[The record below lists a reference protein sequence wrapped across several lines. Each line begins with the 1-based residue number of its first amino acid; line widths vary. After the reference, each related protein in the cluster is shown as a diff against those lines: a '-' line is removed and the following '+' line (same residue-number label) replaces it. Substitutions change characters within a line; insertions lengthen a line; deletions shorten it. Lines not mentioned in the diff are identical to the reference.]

1 MKNPQTNSKMVVITG
16 ASSGIGEAL
25 AYKYASQGCSLAL
38 TGRNKE
44 RLEGVVK
51 LCRDKGSP
59 QVISAVVDVTD
70 KKAMRSWVLEVDN
83 EHSIDLIVANAGIS
97 AGMGG
102 LSGGDLFAQTRK
114 IFDVNI
120 MGVINTVEPAFEKM
134 IERKKGQIALISS
147 MASFSP
153 WSGAPAYSASKAAV
167 RFLGEGMVMSCR
179 KNGISMSVVCP
190 GFVKS
195 RMTDVNDFPMPLI
208 IDSERAA
215 QIIVNGL
222 ERKKTL
228 IVFPLIIYALIRIF
242 SYFPSSF
249 ISLLTRLLPAKKGI

>member
-25 AYKYASQGCSLAL
+25 AYKYANQGCALAL
-38 TGRNKE
+38 TGRNQE
-44 RLEGVVK
+44 RLDSVVHA
-51 LCRDKGSP
+51 CRDKGASYVDGT
-59 QVISAVVDVTD
+59 VIDVCAKD
-70 KKAMRSWVLEVDN
+70 AMRAWIEKIDD
-83 EHSIDLIVANAGIS
+83 EHPIDIIIANAGIS

-102 LSGGDLFAQTRK
+102 LAGEEAFFQTRK
-114 IFDVNI
+114 IFDINI
-120 MGVINTVEPAFEKM
+120 TGVLNSVEPAYERM
-134 IERKKGQIALISS
+134 VSRKKGQIALISS

-179 KNGISMSVVCP
+179 QNGIFMSVACP

-195 RMTDVNDFPMPLI
+195 RMTDVNDFPMPMI
-208 IDSERAA
+208 IDSEKAA
-215 QIIVNGL
+215 EIIVNGL

-228 IVFPLIIYALIRIF
+228 IVFPLIIYLLTRVF

-249 ISLLTRLLPAKKGI
+249 ISLLTRRLPAKKGI